1 MWNEHLYLGIIFVV
15 IHLTA
20 SQQMRRK
27 DILDRLL
34 NSTEYDP
41 RIAPDFEKDY
51 ATEVDVQLFVININS
66 INEMSMDYKL
76 NVFLRQIWIDP
87 RLDFSHLSNIDSLEL
102 DQRRIQDVWVPDTY
116 FQNEKSATFHTVT
129 VPNKLLH
136 IKNNGLVTYSVRLS
150 LTLSCM
156 MDLRFYPMDDQTC
169 SILME
174 SFGYSIENVHLMWN
188 PDNDVIIG
196 AAKDDEQTLPKFY
209 FYKPIETLACS
220 TVNSFNVTFSCLE
233 AKLFLRRNLG
243 YYMSQV
249 FIPSML
255 IVMLSWLSFW
265 IHVEVVPARVSL
277 GVICVLT
284 MTTQSSGLR
293 NSLPRVSY
301 IKAIDIWMAI
311 GLLFV
316 FAALLEYA
324 YINVQTRKH
333 HKQPKN
339 DELPEKSVDTEHK
352 KKRVDLMKKA
362 RFVDKVSRIAFPV
375 AYVIFNIV
383 FWSVYLSK

>member
-1 MWNEHLYLGIIFVV
+1 MTPESLLI
-15 IHLTA
+15 
-20 SQQMRRK
+20 SRK
-27 DILDRLL
+27 
-34 NSTEYDP
+34 
-41 RIAPDFEKDY
+41 
-51 ATEVDVQLFVININS
+51 
-66 INEMSMDYKL
+66 DYKL